1 MEIDKRPI
9 PPYFQLKTLLLEAI
23 LGGELGPGARLPTEH
38 ELCERYALS
47 RTPVSRALSELASE
61 GVILRH
67 RRRGSFVNPHWLRRS
82 PDRPEVRAVVPEG
95 PWAGMVQDAAPPEL
109 AVNVVTVPR
118 PDLHQAL
125 TRAVAEGRGPDLAL
139 LDSVWLPEFAEAGFL
154 HALDDLDADWVEREH
169 EVDFL
174 PPVVATNRYR
184 GRTYGVSAFADVAG
198 LWYRRDAF
206 DGASRLPPA
215 TWSELRAIART
226 VTRDGIRH
234 PIVIPGGS
242 KGGETTSYSLISLL
256 ASNGAGVLGR
266 DGVTLGSSATAQ
278 ALRFAGGLVEE
289 GLMSAAVVGYEWD
302 RPARLL
308 VDRHAALS
316 FGGSYEARA
325 LAEGLGVPLAEL
337 SDHVGFAAV
346 PGGPRGAPAT
356 ATGAMV
362 FAILRQ
368 AAQPKL
374 AMRMLRDLTAPEA
387 VAAVA
392 TRTGRIPARRSAI
405 ALVAPQ
411 LPFVA
416 HTAEMLERAVTRPA
430 TPLYPRVSAQLQ
442 AMLEG
447 VLTGRVR
454 PAAAARR
461 TADMIGAITGLPVV
475 TT

>member
-174 PPVVATNRYR
+174 PPVVATNRHR

-337 SDHVGFAAV
+337 SDHVGFAPV

-416 HTAEMLERAVTRPA
+416 HTAEMLEGAVTRPA

-475 TT
+475 ET